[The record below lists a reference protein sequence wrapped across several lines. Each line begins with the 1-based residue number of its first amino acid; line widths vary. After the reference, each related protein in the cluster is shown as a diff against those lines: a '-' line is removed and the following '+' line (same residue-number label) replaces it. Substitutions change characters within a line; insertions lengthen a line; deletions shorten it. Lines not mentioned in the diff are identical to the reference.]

1 MSCAVGELTFI
12 SSCCI
17 AGAGVGIGVGLLLNG
32 RGGYTEGIAV
42 APGVG
47 SMSMSWTGEEGRGGK
62 SRGDSNEDRT
72 GLGASVEDDGPG
84 TGLGCRGSVVCN
96 SRCWGAGLYG
106 AEIRR
111 PWLYGLDIRVIS
123 GSMGPCILWGDPK
136 ADSRLEVSPDE
147 LVDFSED

>member
-47 SMSMSWTGEEGRGGK
+47 SMSMSWTGRRVEEGSPEGIVTK
-62 SRGDSNEDRT
+62 T
-72 GLGASVEDDGPG
+72 GLA
-84 TGLGCRGSVVCN
+84 
-96 SRCWGAGLYG
+96 
-106 AEIRR
+106 
-111 PWLYGLDIRVIS
+111 
-123 GSMGPCILWGDPK
+123 
-136 ADSRLEVSPDE
+136 
-147 LVDFSED
+147 

>member
-12 SSCCI
+12 SSVCI

-32 RGGYTEGIAV
+32 RGGYTEGMAV

-47 SMSMSWTGEEGRGGK
+47 STSMSWTGEEGRGGK

-84 TGLGCRGSVVCN
+84 TGLGCRGSIVCS

-106 AEIRR
+106 ARSGALGCMAWTYASFLEA
-111 PWLYGLDIRVIS
+111 WVLDPLGRT
-123 GSMGPCILWGDPK
+123 
-136 ADSRLEVSPDE
+136 
-147 LVDFSED
+147 